1 MAIVVTVGKYIN
13 QAITEL
19 NIVVNGTQ
27 PVRLEETRPVPSVS
41 MVLQWWGKDKE
52 EVSRGQM
59 AGDEVSRERELR
71 G

>member
-41 MVLQWWGKDKE
+41 MVLQ
-52 EVSRGQM
+52 
-59 AGDEVSRERELR
+59 
-71 G
+71 